1 VRLVLWDAS
10 ALAKRYTPEIGSDTV
25 DAVFDAIST
34 RQMIIPFLA
43 YTETF
48 ALLVRKR
55 NGGSIAPRSFRAAVV
70 KLQAETLL
78 SEDVRMLSVG
88 DRDLLGATEYIERH
102 AINSS
107 DAALLTAFLR
117 FQAQTWGDA
126 CLVIA
131 CDQRFL
137 RAAQAEHLETLN
149 PEQVRPN
156 QIPLLLAG

>member
-1 VRLVLWDAS
+1 VRLLLWDAS

-34 RQMIIPFLA
+34 RQMLVPLLA

-55 NGGSIAPRSFRAAVV
+55 NGGSITPRSFRSAVV
-70 KLQAETLL
+70 KLQAEILL
-78 SEDVRMLSVG
+78 SENIRMLSVG
-88 DRDLLGATEYIERH
+88 DGDLLGATEYIERH

-117 FQAQTWGDA
+117 FQARTWKDA
-126 CLVIA
+126 CLIIA
-131 CDQRFL
+131 CDRRFL
-137 RAAQAEHLETLN
+137 RAAEAERLETLN
-149 PEQVRPN
+149 PEQIRPD
-156 QIPLLLAG
+156 QVARLLAG